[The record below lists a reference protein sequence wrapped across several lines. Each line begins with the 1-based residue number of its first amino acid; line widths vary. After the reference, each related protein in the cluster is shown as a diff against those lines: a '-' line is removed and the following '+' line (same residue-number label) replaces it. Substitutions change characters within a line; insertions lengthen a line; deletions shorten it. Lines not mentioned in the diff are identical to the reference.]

1 MIGRVGN
8 RRDSLAGEGLAEAA
22 LLYGDNG
29 GCGGGDGFRGVYDLG
44 RAFSGQTS
52 LADFVEQGAITDF
65 ELAGGTLAI
74 PAIGF
79 ENAQDDFAFEIM
91 DGLAGNFFEMD
102 GAVGG

>member
-1 MIGRVGN
+1 MTGGLVYFAV
-8 RRDSLAGEGLAEAA
+8 LAAVPVAVS
-22 LLYGDNG
+22 
-29 GCGGGDGFRGVYDLG
+29 GFRGVYELG

-79 ENAQDDFAFEIM
+79 ESAQDDFALEIM